1 MKNYSEVIQ
10 FLSARE
16 RLGIKLGLENI
27 RLLLGKLGAPQ
38 KSFFCIHIAGTN
50 GKGSVGAMLSA
61 ILRQAGI
68 KTGLYTSPHL
78 IDIKERIRIGE
89 RDISEAEIVATAGK
103 VFPLAGPETTYFE
116 LLTVLAIQY
125 FKEQEADIGIMEVG
139 MGGRYDATNI
149 CRGDIAVITDISLD
163 HTQYLGDT
171 IEKIKDEKM
180 AIIKPGARVVNAEE
194 IGDNY
199 KIYDS
204 DFDGQKV
211 RIGHYHNLELNLL
224 GRHQARNCSLALA
237 VVRDLIQKG
246 YDIPKAAVYRGLS
259 RVNWPARF
267 QVVSRAPLVIIDGAH
282 NPQAAQRLKETV
294 SEYVDRKVILIIG
307 VMADKDYRGI
317 MEALIPVAGRIITV
331 TPRNDRALSGE
342 VLKGLATGIP
352 VDYIPDIKDALDSL
366 TGDTPALV
374 TGSLYLAGEALQVL
388 SVKTVKKEI

>member
-1 MKNYSEVIQ
+1 MENYSEVIQ

-27 RLLLGKLGAPQ
+27 KLLLGKLGAPQ

-89 RDISEAEIVATAGK
+89 RDISEAEIVATARK

-116 LLTVLAIQY
+116 LLTALAIEY
-125 FKEQEADIGIMEVG
+125 FKEQEADIGIMEAG

-237 VVRDLIQKG
+237 AVRDLIQKG

-352 VDYIPDIKDALDSL
+352 ADYIPDIKDALDSL
-366 TGDTPALV
+366 SGDTPALV

-388 SVKTVKKEI
+388 SAKTVKKEI